1 MTLAERLQA
10 DLTDAIRQ
18 RDELRRDTLRMV
30 LSAAYNQAKA
40 ARREL
45 SDDELLTVLVREVK
59 TRRESVEAFRKGG
72 REELAVKEE
81 AEIALLSRFL
91 PQTLDEDELRTMV
104 RAAIAETGAASARD
118 LGKVMGVLASRTRG
132 RAEGRTVSAMVAQEL
147 ARSDLVAHGHGAEPT
162 STDDAGGSG
171 GAA

>member
-45 SDDELLTVLVREVK
+45 SDDEVLTVLVREVK
-59 TRRESVEAFRKGG
+59 TRRESVDAFRKGG
-72 REELAVKEE
+72 RDELADKEE
-81 AEIALLSRFL
+81 AEIAILSGFL
-91 PQTLDEDELRTMV
+91 PQTLTEDELRDLV
-104 RAAIAETGAASARD
+104 RAAIQETGASSARD
-118 LGKVMGVLASRTRG
+118 LGKVMGILAPQTRG
-132 RAEGRTVSAMVAQEL
+132 RADGRAVSGMVVQEL
-147 ARSDLVAHGHGAEPT
+147 AKSDLGAHP
-162 STDDAGGSG
+162 DAHPPPAGTAKGGT
-171 GAA
+171 AP